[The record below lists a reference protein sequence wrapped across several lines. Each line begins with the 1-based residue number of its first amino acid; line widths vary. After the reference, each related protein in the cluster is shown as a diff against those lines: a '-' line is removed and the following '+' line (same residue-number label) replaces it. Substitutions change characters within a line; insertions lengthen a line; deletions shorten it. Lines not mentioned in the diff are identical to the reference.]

1 MAKSNYKRIVCKKCL
16 DYIHVAV
23 DSDNSKA
30 GMCLECFNK
39 LNVDEVREA
48 LGEFYIPCLG
58 CDGNFYSQN
67 YLGELELCDQC
78 NGSGRHRVSKE
89 DYDKFWR
96 HFSKDEF
103 YR

>member
-1 MAKSNYKRIVCKKCL
+1 MAKSKYKRILCKKCL
-16 DYIHVAV
+16 DYIYVAS

-48 LGEFYIPCLG
+48 LGLFYIPCMG
-58 CDGNFYSQN
+58 CDGQFYTQN
-67 YLGELELCDQC
+67 YLGELENCDQC
-78 NGSGRHRVSKE
+78 NGTGRHRVSKGE
-89 DYDKFWR
+89 YENFWR